1 MVARVAK
8 VFAVV
13 APLAR
18 PASAVAAALIRD
30 AITQGRLEPGARLKE
45 ENLAAELGLSR
56 TPVREALVLL
66 QSEGLVEAVP
76 NRGAFVR
83 SYDADD
89 LRDMYELR
97 ALLEGFAARRAAE
110 RISDTQLKALRA
122 SCSRFERLVAR
133 AGQPTTATVR
143 ELVRENAVFHDA
155 VLAAAGN
162 ERLAVM
168 VRQVVAIPLVYKSYV
183 WYTQDQVRSSARAH
197 ALLVR
202 AFEQRHAARAESLMR
217 EHIHAARDVLAE
229 HVATARGG
237 DA

>member
-1 MVARVAK
+1 MVAFVARV
-8 VFAVV
+8 FAVD

-18 PASAVAAALIRD
+18 PASAVAAALIRE
-30 AITQGRLEPGARLKE
+30 AIAQGRLEPGVRLKE
-45 ENLAAELGLSR
+45 ENLAAELGISR
-56 TPVREALVLL
+56 TPIREALLLL

-97 ALLEGFAARRAAE
+97 ALLEGHAAGRAAE
-110 RISDTQLKALRA
+110 VISKARLRELRA
-122 SCSRFERLVAR
+122 SCARFERLVAR
-133 AGQPTTATVR
+133 AAAPTTTTVR
-143 ELVRENAVFHDA
+143 ELVRENAVFHDT

-162 ERLAVM
+162 ERLTAM

-183 WYTQDQVRSSARAH
+183 WYSPDQVRASARAH
-197 ALLVR
+197 ALLVQ
-202 AFEQRHAARAESLMR
+202 AFEQRDAVRAESLMR
-217 EHIHAARDVLAE
+217 AHISDARDVLAE
-229 HVATARGG
+229 YVATSSGG